1 MKNYIYKISILIV
14 FLYFLYEFTIGKEIR
29 HVQKFYHSY
38 LTSANA
44 KQFKTNIK
52 DKITELNNQEK
63 IFYDDD
69 ARILSIFI
77 KKILKELNL
86 N

>member
-1 MKNYIYKISILIV
+1 MKNYIYKISILII

-29 HVQKFYHSY
+29 NAQKFYHSY

-44 KQFKTNIK
+44 EQFKTNIK
-52 DKITELNNQEK
+52 DKITELNNKEK

-69 ARILSIFI
+69 AQILSIFI